1 MYGLHLFRFV
11 LMSVLTNGVEDL
23 YIYILNILT
32 DVDGTQYM
40 TPRDTSIRTYS
51 WFHGGNRPHCN

>member
-23 YIYILNILT
+23 YVYILNLLT
-32 DVDGTQYM
+32 DVDGTHGM
-40 TPRDTSIRTYS
+40 TTRDTSIRTYS
-51 WFHGGNRPHCN
+51 WFHSF